1 VRRETIV
8 ESEESA
14 LALTTE
20 EVLALKETGLRLASK
35 WLWWGNAD
43 PPANRSVIQLRP
55 SESGAWFVK
64 VLEAVGVITVGALQI
79 VIQPKIPLPHFLY
92 LLSRSGCF
100 PRLDLQ
106 RVRLARD
113 DSLWNLVA
121 TWFVISMEHLL
132 RRELVRDYLP
142 EQAELRM
149 ARGRVAAVQTATT
162 FYSGR
167 LGLHC
172 AFDEFGFDSS
182 LNRVLKAAAREI
194 ASSAALQWDI
204 RRRAA
209 AALTRMAEVGD
220 LQADDRRARLDR
232 RTAHY
237 ADPWALALH
246 VLQATGRTVAHG
258 GEKAWGFLIRT
269 PEMIEDGLR
278 AVLTKSLGKERVQ
291 KKGVQLAGTSLTINP
306 DLLFDKGRAV
316 ADVKYKLSSGEW
328 YRPDLYQ
335 VIAFA
340 EAFRAPA
347 AALLRFR
354 RPGVPEMSELAV
366 GDKRITEITWH
377 ADERLEP
384 GEAAH
389 HFAAETGA
397 WLESLAARSVRF

>member
-1 VRRETIV
+1 MQ
-8 ESEESA
+8 
-14 LALTTE
+14 
-20 EVLALKETGLRLASK
+20 EVLALRETGLRLASK
-35 WLWWGNAD
+35 WLWWGNAE
-43 PPANRSVIQLRP
+43 PPANRSAIQLRP
-55 SESGAWFVK
+55 SETGAWFLK
-64 VLEAVGVITVGALQI
+64 VPDAVGVIAIGALQI
-79 VIQPKIPLPHFLY
+79 IVQPKIPLPHFLY
-92 LLSRSGCF
+92 LLSLSGRF
-100 PRLDLQ
+100 PQLDLQ
-106 RVRLARD
+106 RVRLAPN
-113 DSLWNLVA
+113 DSLWSLVA
-121 TWFVISMEHLL
+121 AWFVSSMEHLL

-142 EQAELRM
+142 AREELRM
-149 ARGRVAAVQTATT
+149 ARGRIAAVQTANA
-162 FYSGR
+162 FYAGR

-172 AFDEFGFDSS
+172 AFDEFGFDSP

-194 ASSAALQWDI
+194 SSSAALPWGI
-204 RRRAA
+204 RRRAI
-209 AALTRMAEVGD
+209 AALTRMSEVGE
-220 LQADDRRARLDR
+220 LQADDLRVRLDR

-278 AVLTKSLGKERVQ
+278 AILIKSLGEERVQ
-291 KKGVQLAGTSLTINP
+291 KKGIQLAGTSLTINP

-328 YRPDLYQ
+328 HRPDLYQ

-354 RPGVPEMSELAV
+354 SPGIPEMTELAV
-366 GDKRITEITWH
+366 GDKLITEITWH
-377 ADERLEP
+377 ADDRLEP

-389 HFAAETGA
+389 QFAAATGA
-397 WLESLAARSVRF
+397 WLESLRQIA